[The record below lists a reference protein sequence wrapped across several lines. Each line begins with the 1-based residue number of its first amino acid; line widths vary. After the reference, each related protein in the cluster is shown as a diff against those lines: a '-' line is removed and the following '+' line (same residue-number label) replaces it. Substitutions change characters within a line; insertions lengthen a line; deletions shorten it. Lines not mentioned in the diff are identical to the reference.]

1 MNVKVT
7 VDLKGW
13 SSVVDGLR
21 RISGKDYKDIVD
33 AETSEMLMQASNR
46 KSTKMADKTDLV
58 SREMP
63 VNQYFLGYL
72 GNKQGY
78 TVKAGK
84 AGISKTTTYYLH
96 HKLPN
101 RVWNYILSRTKDE
114 TQEGFGNIGLNKG
127 QFLLMHQMLKLPSPT
142 KSFHTQAQRFV
153 QLRSSRIKGR
163 VSASKHG
170 VGKDYYNEFRSNLG
184 QSIRFGGS
192 ARSLKAVMRARLK
205 KFKKAIEKGTFRE
218 IKKRTRA
225 YPLIFGR

>member
-13 SSVVDGLR
+13 KSVVDGLR

-33 AETSEMLMQASNR
+33 AETAEILMQSSNR
-46 KSTKMADKTDLV
+46 KSTKIGDKTDLV
-58 SREMP
+58 QREMP
-63 VNQYFLGYL
+63 VNTMFIGYS

-84 AGISKTTTYYLH
+84 AGITKTTTYYLH
-96 HKLPN
+96 HRLPN
-101 RVWNYILSRTKDE
+101 KVWNYIFQKTKAE

-127 QFLLMHQMLKLPSPT
+127 QFLLMHQMLKLPTPT
-142 KSFHTQAQRFV
+142 KQFQTQAKRFV
-153 QLRSSRIKGR
+153 QLRSSRIKKYVHTSQSGT
-163 VSASKHG
+163 
-170 VGKDYYNEFRSNLG
+170 GKKYLNTFQSNLG
-184 QSIRFGGS
+184 QAIRFGGS
-192 ARSLKAVMRARLK
+192 ARSLKSVMKARLK
-205 KFKKAIEKGTFRE
+205 KFQKAIEKGTFRE